1 MPNVAQT
8 HVMAQT
14 ISWHRGQS
22 VARRPQSQS
31 LPGGSVLKEF
41 QWRWRQSSPS
51 PPSGWWAAHS
61 QAHTASPDPAHR
73 HAPSSAASCPSRT

>member
-8 HVMAQT
+8 HAMTQT
-14 ISWHRGQS
+14 IIWHRGQS

-41 QWRWRQSSPS
+41 QWR
-51 PPSGWWAAHS
+51 
-61 QAHTASPDPAHR
+61 
-73 HAPSSAASCPSRT
+73 